1 MFKKITLEK
10 VHLASIAAR
19 PLSVRFSHS
28 FKYFFKI
35 KINRAYLPDITILY
49 STYSIYLHI
58 SFTHYCKLKLSLT
71 KIPRPKKKVHYK
83 RHQMPS

>member
-28 FKYFFKI
+28 FKYFLKI
-35 KINRAYLPDITILY
+35 KINRVYLHDSTILY
-49 STYSIYLHI
+49 IFPYIYIFTYY
-58 SFTHYCKLKLSLT
+58 SLL
-71 KIPRPKKKVHYK
+71 
-83 RHQMPS
+83 